1 MRRAAGY
8 FLARLA
14 ENVEF
19 HTELSKE
26 GALDMVVSMASL
38 EDIECQEYSAF
49 ALAHLASNRE
59 LQVRLVELGALKPLV
74 SMMAVMAEPRHYAGL
89 ALLKLADNFE
99 NHVAIAKEGGI
110 QALLRLGR
118 ERTTDEELQYKAAL
132 TVGSLAANAVKMLPR
147 ENGRGGN
154 MEIGFGSSSMMQ
166 SKATVAAQRGRER
179 TTDFLESQLDSE
191 GAEK

>member
-1 MRRAAGY
+1 MVLPAEAVAYTLLLLLLEHWHAVLSFARPCLRVLCGSADGPKSVNPSGAYGHALHFRGATFRAADTVPLDIRWGGHLRY
-8 FLARLA
+8 KLKIA
-14 ENVEF
+14 E
-19 HTELSKE
+19 
-26 GALDMVVSMASL
+26 
-38 EDIECQEYSAF
+38 
-49 ALAHLASNRE
+49 
-59 LQVRLVELGALKPLV
+59 
-74 SMMAVMAEPRHYAGL
+74 
-89 ALLKLADNFE
+89 
-99 NHVAIAKEGGI
+99 EGGI
-110 QALLRLGR
+110 QALLRLAR
-118 ERTTDEELQYKAAL
+118 ARSTDEELQYKAAL